1 LLRSATA
8 TNEQPPHGQA
18 RQPERLLWVKTSG
31 DILIVQ
37 YPGPT
42 TGGLPIYAGRFNME
56 KRRDISEE
64 RTDL

>member
-1 LLRSATA
+1 
-8 TNEQPPHGQA
+8 
-18 RQPERLLWVKTSG
+18 
-31 DILIVQ
+31 VQ

-42 TGGLPIYAGRFNME
+42 TGGRPIYAGRFNME